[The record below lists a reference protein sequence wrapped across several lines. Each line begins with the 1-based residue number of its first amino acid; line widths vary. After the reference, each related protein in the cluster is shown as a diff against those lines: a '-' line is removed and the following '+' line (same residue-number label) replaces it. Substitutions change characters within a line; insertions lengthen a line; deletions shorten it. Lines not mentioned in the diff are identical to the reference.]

1 MKCHFSFYFIYF
13 HSHFCYFLCS
23 NNCGGSSFSDSLQGK
38 VRLFIWLSWM
48 QAFITMNLPLRTAFT
63 ASPKVLVCFL
73 SIFICLKLFLKFT
86 FWCLLRLIV
95 LFSLYMFVDFLFF
108 FLSLIS
114 SFIPLWSKKTHIM
127 ISSFL
132 NVLRLDSWSSLWP
145 TQENVLWCSQ
155 SSSVGISEILSHPID
170 LSPIH

>member
-13 HSHFCYFLCS
+13 HSDFCYFLRS

-86 FWCLLRLIV
+86 FWCLLWLIV
-95 LFSLYMFVDFLFF
+95 LFSLYIFVEFLFF

-114 SFIPLWSKKTHIM
+114 SFIPLWSGKIFVMDSRCFRRRTWQPIP
-127 ISSFL
+127 
-132 NVLRLDSWSSLWP
+132 VLLPGESRWQRSL
-145 TQENVLWCSQ
+145 
-155 SSSVGISEILSHPID
+155 VGCCPWGLTE
-170 LSPIH
+170 